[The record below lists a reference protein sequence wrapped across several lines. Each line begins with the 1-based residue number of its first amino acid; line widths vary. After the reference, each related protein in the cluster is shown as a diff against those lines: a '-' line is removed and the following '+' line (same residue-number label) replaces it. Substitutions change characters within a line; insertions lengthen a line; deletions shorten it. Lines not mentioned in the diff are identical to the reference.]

1 MPVVPPGRKSPA
13 WLLLSC
19 CGVWLVLSC
28 WSSSNNSD
36 FIVPATGDVAGG
48 RVDSHVSAIRSRPQV
63 LRSSTPLEGKS
74 IGLAAA
80 TLAVMALVAGSKTRR
95 TLGGTSGNPISAVVR
110 FAFPSAGGRPRWKIH
125 RRFLPYG
132 GVPGWSRSLP
142 PDTVKVKPWQKR
154 TRPSFLFRDYPD
166 GSGFK
171 YWMTEKQRLKYHYN
185 IKEKTMVRYLQ
196 KVWTKGES
204 APVERLMQVCESRL
218 DNFCW
223 RTGLTSSIPAGRN
236 FVRNC
241 NIELKTG
248 RKDWMVVNIP
258 SIRLKPG
265 DEVRVRDHPNSKKLA
280 EINNDLE
287 GNVDVPKHI
296 IWDHQTKTGTY
307 TGICDPVDF
316 PMPVQEN
323 HVMSWYSGDGSYGRD
338 ALRRDHTRYFPGTKI
353 EIKKNFN
360 GGLPRA
366 TEANVYNMRKG
377 FGLNKRGRKRP
388 PSLWGSKLPKYN
400 VTVNPYKGDYARFKT
415 TVKAVSPASF
425 AGACTPSSSG
435 GAFAGTS
442 TPSVGQTK
450 GLPLTV
456 MRGHMR
462 KTYVRNIDRDRKW
475 YIKARRPNSA
485 AKQRVLIMPDGTMWR
500 RQPGMRHLVQKK
512 SKKRINKLKKLVKM
526 GRPMYG
532 RLQRLLGRRPPTQ
545 TPEDFIMR
553 KFNERRLTHHEGLS
567 NEVGMAMWT

>member
-1 MPVVPPGRKSPA
+1 
-13 WLLLSC
+13 
-19 CGVWLVLSC
+19 
-28 WSSSNNSD
+28 
-36 FIVPATGDVAGG
+36 
-48 RVDSHVSAIRSRPQV
+48 
-63 LRSSTPLEGKS
+63 
-74 IGLAAA
+74 
-80 TLAVMALVAGSKTRR
+80 
-95 TLGGTSGNPISAVVR
+95 VR
-110 FAFPSAGGRPRWKIH
+110 FAFPSAGGKPRWKIH
-125 RRFLPYG
+125 RRFLPFG
-132 GVPGWSRSLP
+132 GVPGWSRNFPS
-142 PDTVKVKPWQKR
+142 DTRAKIKPWQKR
-154 TRPSFLFRDYPD
+154 TRPSLLFRDYPD

-171 YWMTEKQRLKYHYN
+171 YWLTEKQRLKYHYN
-185 IKEKTMVRYLQ
+185 IKEKTMVKYLQ

-204 APVERLMQVCESRL
+204 APVQRLMQVCESRL

-223 RTGLTSSIPAGRN
+223 RVGITPSIPAGRN

-241 NIELKTG
+241 NLELKTG
-248 RKDWMVVNIP
+248 RKDWMVVSIP

-265 DEVRVRDHPNSKKLA
+265 DEVRVRDHPNSKQLVKMA
-280 EINNDLE
+280 YDNEGEFDLP
-287 GNVDVPKHI
+287 GHI
-296 IWDHQTKTGTY
+296 EWSRGSSTGKY
-307 TGICDPVDF
+307 LGICDPKDF
-316 PMPVQEN
+316 PMPIQEK
-323 HVMSWYSGDGSYGRD
+323 HIMSWYSGDGSYGRN
-338 ALRRDHTRYFPGTKI
+338 ALRRKHTRYFPGTQI

-360 GGLPRA
+360 GGQPRA

-400 VTVNPYKGDYARFKT
+400 VTVNPYKGDYARFRTK
-415 TVKAVSPASF
+415 VKATPVSF
-425 AGACTPSSSG
+425 AGASAPSLSATP
-435 GAFAGTS
+435 FAGTS
-442 TPSVGQTK
+442 APSSK
-450 GLPLTV
+450 PKAMPLTV

-475 YIKARRPNSA
+475 YINARRPNSA

-532 RLQRLLGRRPPTQ
+532 RLQRLLGRRPRTQ

-553 KFNERRLTHHEGLS
+553 KFNERRLSHHEGMS